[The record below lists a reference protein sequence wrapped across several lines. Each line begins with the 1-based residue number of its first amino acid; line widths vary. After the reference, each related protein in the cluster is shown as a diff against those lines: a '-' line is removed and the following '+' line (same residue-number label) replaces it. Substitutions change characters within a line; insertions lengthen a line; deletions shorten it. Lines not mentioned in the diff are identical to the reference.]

1 MGAPAITEEIIMIT
15 TERRFVTPV
24 EAMSRDAIV
33 AGQTAMATVLSNN
46 ASWKDIAMN
55 AIIGLP
61 FATEGTFEDFRNK
74 IVGTVGEPGHP
85 NAWGALAG
93 LLIRNGFLNDTGAV
107 RAMTGRKSHG
117 RKSAVLFRTRKV

>member
-1 MGAPAITEEIIMIT
+1 MIT

-24 EAMSRDAIV
+24 EALTREAIV
-33 AGQTAMATVLSNN
+33 AGQTSMTQVLSNN

-74 IVGTVGEPGHP
+74 IVGKVGEPGHP
-85 NAWGALAG
+85 NAWGALANV
-93 LLIRNGFLNDTGAV
+93 LIRQGFLNDTGTV
-107 RAMTGRKSHG
+107 KSMTGPKSHG